1 MALAIVLMLGV
12 VVLLVNK
19 AKRKGFLVAYIV
31 IIAALVL
38 VDIAAIFA
46 LL

>member
-19 AKRKGFLVAYIV
+19 AKSKGFLAAYIV